1 MQYLVMTYRWHR
13 TVTRE
18 SVLKVIMSAVVI
30 AATLFAGPALPAETE
45 RTARSLIESG
55 VVAYKQGGPDAAIKA
70 WIKGSALEG
79 NPAVLTQANVLRQ
92 IQDFYGNPVGWDI
105 VKEYEAGPR
114 TRIDY
119 IALNF
124 EKGAAYAKFQ
134 MYQTD
139 GGAWIVT
146 SFIFNTEANQVFPAC
161 LF

>member
-1 MQYLVMTYRWHR
+1 MVVTHWWHR
-13 TVTRE
+13 TVARE
-18 SVLKVIMSAVVI
+18 GAVKVIMSAVVI
-30 AATLFAGPALPAETE
+30 AATLFAVPASPAETD

-55 VVAYKQGGPDAAIKA
+55 VVAYKQGGPEAAIKV

-79 NPAVLTQANVLRQ
+79 NPAVLTQANALRQ
-92 IQDFYGNPVGWDI
+92 IQDFYGKPVGWDI

-119 IALNF
+119 IAVNF

-139 GGAWIVT
+139 SGAWIVT

>member
-1 MQYLVMTYRWHR
+1 MAVRYRWHR
-13 TVTRE
+13 TITRE
-18 SVLKVIMSAVVI
+18 SVVKVIMSSVVI
-30 AATLFAGPALPAETE
+30 AATLFSGPASPAEADK
-45 RTARSLIESG
+45 TARSLIESG
-55 VVAYKQGGPDAAIKA
+55 VAAYQQGGPEAAIKV

-92 IQDFYGNPVGWDI
+92 VQDFYGKPVGLDI

-119 IALNF
+119 IALNY

-139 GGAWIVT
+139 SGSWIVT